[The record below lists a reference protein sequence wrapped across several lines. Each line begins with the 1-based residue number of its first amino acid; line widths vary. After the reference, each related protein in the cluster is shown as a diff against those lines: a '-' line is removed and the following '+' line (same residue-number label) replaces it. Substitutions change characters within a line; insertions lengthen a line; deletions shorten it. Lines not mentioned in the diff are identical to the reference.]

1 MEKIEGE
8 KGFRMSKKQWSVA
21 EKKLIVLEMLRSQKS
36 VAQISKEYGIS
47 DSMAYLWRDKALKSM
62 DEGFSRSK
70 NSADQST
77 QAERDRL
84 LKIVGEQ
91 AIVIDTLKKIS
102 AMS

>member
-1 MEKIEGE
+1 
-8 KGFRMSKKQWSVA
+8 MSKKQWSTA
-21 EKKLIVLEMLRSQKS
+21 EKKLIVLEMLKGQKS
-36 VAQISKEYGIS
+36 VSQISKEYGIS
-47 DSMAYLWRDKALKSM
+47 DSMAYLWRDKALKSI

-70 NSADQST
+70 NGSDQSV

-91 AIVIDTLKKIS
+91 TIVIDTLKKIS